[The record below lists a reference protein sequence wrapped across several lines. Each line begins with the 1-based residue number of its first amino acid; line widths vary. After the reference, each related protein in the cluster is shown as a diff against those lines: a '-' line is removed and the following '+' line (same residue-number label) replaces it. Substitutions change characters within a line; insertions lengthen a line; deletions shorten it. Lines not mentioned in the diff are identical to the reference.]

1 MFIDFLGKEAKVG
14 DTIIYIEKDR
24 RLARIKDT
32 NLVQVKI
39 TRLSDKT
46 MYVEDDEGE
55 YFIRPAS
62 KDFYVVKKIIDKKNV
77 MF

>member
-46 MYVEDDEGE
+46 MYVEDDESE

-62 KDFYVVKKIIDKKNV
+62 KDFYVVKKNN
-77 MF
+77 